1 MIVDIGDGIAY
12 AVCLREGGTA
22 GKLQEA
28 VETTDEKL
36 PSQSGGKGIVSG
48 KKAER
53 FRQVCAQGGVG
64 AKQPGQDEEGR
75 AEFVRGRLIQAQEG
89 LCTGDIQL
97 EPDHT
102 ADAFG
107 EIARAVQLAGP
118 DDENIVAAE
127 TVEMAL
133 RLIDL
138 ESAEKKDHFQT
149 ARMGMGDQRTIGAGG
164 RTDAEDRKGPE
175 TGLGGR
181 QDFGAGESSK
191 RNRSYTAS

>member
-89 LCTGDIQL
+89 SVPVTSSWNQIIRLTLSGKSPELCSS
-97 EPDHT
+97 P
-102 ADAFG
+102 
-107 EIARAVQLAGP
+107 
-118 DDENIVAAE
+118 
-127 TVEMAL
+127 
-133 RLIDL
+133 
-138 ESAEKKDHFQT
+138 
-149 ARMGMGDQRTIGAGG
+149 G
-164 RTDAEDRKGPE
+164 RTTKTSLPQR
-175 TGLGGR
+175 L
-181 QDFGAGESSK
+181 
-191 RNRSYTAS
+191 